1 MDALVEELL
10 RDLAQV
16 EGAGAVVHAVGEQE
30 GQLAG
35 ARALEQ
41 RVDVLQ
47 PLAQG
52 RFAEHVAAGHLAA
65 EHGGVVV
72 RHGVHVAGQGAAEA
86 PHGDQ
91 AQVLVRQ
98 VVGEALQQLVAEVDA
113 PLPAGDGGD
122 GVHAAAH
129 VVQEHELVVLVQPRV
144 QLVVVAV
151 EQGGGTVFRRAQR
164 IQLLQGAGAVRPLG
178 KPALLRAQVAV
189 EGHGSEA
196 GHAGAVG
203 GDHGVQRGQ
212 VQGAV
217 QHADGGADVVRAH
230 GLHRLAVHVV
240 GSLVQQLEHAQV
252 VADQRLALGMR
263 DPAEHVAR
271 DAAEQALVGVA
282 VVAQQVLGMGQGQV
296 VGHDLGIEQLVVL
309 QHAAQHIAQQTQVAL
324 VRHAQV
330 LLQDA
335 GVVGLQQEG
344 MAQVAAA
351 LLVGP
356 GPGDPVAV
364 VLEPGVHTVGV
375 GLVEAHGHAVDLR
388 AVALARS
395 AATQEQGRQQQQGG
409 QGLAH
414 GG

>member
-1 MDALVEELL
+1 MVDGGDLVVLLGVGQQVKDAQVDAFVEELL

-41 RVDVLQ
+41 GVDVLQ

-98 VVGEALQQLVAEVDA
+98 VVSEALQQLVAEVDA

-151 EQGGGTVFRRAQR
+151 EEGGGAVLRRAQG

-178 KPALLRAQVAV
+178 KPALPGAQVPV

-203 GDHGVQRGQ
+203 GDHGVLRRQ
-212 VQGAV
+212 V
-217 QHADGGADVVRAH
+217 
-230 GLHRLAVHVV
+230 
-240 GSLVQQLEHAQV
+240 
-252 VADQRLALGMR
+252 
-263 DPAEHVAR
+263 
-271 DAAEQALVGVA
+271 
-282 VVAQQVLGMGQGQV
+282 
-296 VGHDLGIEQLVVL
+296 
-309 QHAAQHIAQQTQVAL
+309 
-324 VRHAQV
+324 
-330 LLQDA
+330 
-335 GVVGLQQEG
+335 
-344 MAQVAAA
+344 
-351 LLVGP
+351 
-356 GPGDPVAV
+356 
-364 VLEPGVHTVGV
+364 
-375 GLVEAHGHAVDLR
+375 
-388 AVALARS
+388 
-395 AATQEQGRQQQQGG
+395 
-409 QGLAH
+409 
-414 GG
+414 